1 MQPLLLGAILRRC
14 ALGGA
19 AAGLAAAL
27 VSLLVVEPVIRA
39 ALVVEDARAH
49 ALGEQH
55 EEVFS
60 RPVQVVGGLLTAVL
74 VGLAL
79 GVVFAVVFARTRH
92 RLPGGGDFGRV
103 LVLAA
108 AGFGVLA
115 LLPAVKYPAS
125 PPGVGDPETVGT
137 RTLLYLT
144 LLAAGVLVLVAVALI
159 PAALARRGWQQPERV
174 SAAAGVGAVLV
185 VAVLTLWPAAPDSVP
200 PDIPAELLWRF
211 RLASLAQLAALWAT
225 LGLVT
230 GLLLARAER
239 VQRGSSTP
247 AAAVSR

>member
-1 MQPLLLGAILRRC
+1 M
-14 ALGGA
+14 
-19 AAGLAAAL
+19 
-27 VSLLVVEPVIRA
+27 SLLVVEPVIRA

-49 ALGEQH
+49 ASGEQH

-79 GVVFAVVFARTRH
+79 GVVFAVVFARARH
-92 RLPGGGDFGRV
+92 RLPGGGDFGRA

-115 LLPAVKYPAS
+115 LLPSVKYPAS
-125 PPGVGDPETVGT
+125 PPGVGDPETVGA

-144 LLAAGVLVLVAVALI
+144 LLAAGILVLLAVTVIA
-159 PAALARRGWQQPERV
+159 AALARRGWRHPERV
-174 SAAAGVGAVLV
+174 SAAAAAGALLF
-185 VAVLTLWPAAPDSVP
+185 VAVLALWPATPDTVP

-230 GLLLARAER
+230 GLLLERAGR
-239 VQRGSSTP
+239 AQQGSSTP
-247 AAAVSR
+247 AAATSG